1 LTGAFYAFEIVIGAY
16 TPAALAPVAAAALAA
31 VLLMRATGA
40 PPYLIALPS
49 AHAIVTADYLL
60 YAALGLFSA
69 LIGIALIRAVTL
81 VERGVHRSPIPD
93 RYRPVVGGLLLI
105 PLAWLSP
112 QALSGGH
119 GALHLDLSIQVS
131 IGFLLTIFV
140 VKLAASTVSLG
151 FGFRGGLFFASL
163 FMGSLVGQ
171 IYALLLAMIPGVPQ
185 LDPTD
190 AALVGMA
197 AMAVAVVGGPM
208 TMSMLVL
215 EATHDFALTGTVI
228 TAALCAGTVARE
240 LFGFSFS
247 TWRLHTR
254 GESIRSARDIGW
266 TKTLT
271 AGRMMRRGVPVAEA
285 DISLAEFR
293 RRYPLGSGSR
303 VVLADPDGIYV
314 GIVPTAAA
322 FSAASGDEPAP
333 RELAILKHR
342 TLSPDAD
349 VAAVMRAFE
358 EEEADDIAVADP
370 EGRLLGLLSEKY
382 VQRRYVAELEKAQRA
397 LFGEA

>member
-1 LTGAFYAFEIVIGAY
+1 VHRIKV
-16 TPAALAPVAAAALAA
+16 TPAIRPIIG
-31 VLLMRATGA
+31 GA
-40 PPYLIALPS
+40 I
-49 AHAIVTADYLL
+49 
-60 YAALGLFSA
+60 
-69 LIGIALIRAVTL
+69 
-81 VERGVHRSPIPD
+81 
-93 RYRPVVGGLLLI
+93 LI
-105 PLAWLSP
+105 PFGLITP
-112 QALSGGH
+112 QALSAGH
-119 GALHLDLSIQVS
+119 GALNLDLISDLSIQAVTL
-131 IGFLLTIFV
+131 IILLKI
-140 VKLAASTVSLG
+140 AASSVSLG

-171 IYALLLAMIPGVPQ
+171 IYALLLAAIPGVPQ

-322 FSAASGDEPAP
+322 FSTASPDAPAP